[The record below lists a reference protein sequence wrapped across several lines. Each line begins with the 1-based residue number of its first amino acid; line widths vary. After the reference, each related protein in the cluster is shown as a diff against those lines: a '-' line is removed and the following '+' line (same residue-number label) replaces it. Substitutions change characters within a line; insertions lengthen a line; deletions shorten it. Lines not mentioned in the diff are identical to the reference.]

1 VSQDEDNPAKK
12 KRRLEEPLSASTAPI
27 DEAARKTTS
36 PDVSVGLPAAA
47 NNADIRVIGHWTPE
61 EDAKLKSAVT
71 NTRKKKWGSEYK
83 TDWAAAA
90 GRTRIQCRSR

>member
-47 NNADIRVIGHWTPE
+47 NNADIRVIGH
-61 EDAKLKSAVT
+61 AKLKSAVT